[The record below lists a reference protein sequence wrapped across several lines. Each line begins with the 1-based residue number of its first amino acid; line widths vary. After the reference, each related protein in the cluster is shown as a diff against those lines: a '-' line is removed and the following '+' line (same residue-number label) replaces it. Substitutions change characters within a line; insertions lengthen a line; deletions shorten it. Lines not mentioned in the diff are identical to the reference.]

1 MMNKEKYISMHGIDP
16 IGMMES
22 VLRIYDVDLHS
33 KSRDRFTS
41 DLRKM
46 FCAFLYKNSRMTIK
60 NISNIVGKSIGNVSY
75 YLSSH
80 DLKMINNVAYAE
92 RYDVFQDKMRKDSAQ
107 TI

>member
-46 FCAFLYKNSRMTIK
+46 FCAFL
-60 NISNIVGKSIGNVSY
+60 
-75 YLSSH
+75 
-80 DLKMINNVAYAE
+80 
-92 RYDVFQDKMRKDSAQ
+92 
-107 TI
+107 